1 MSTGLKRGIWAALLL
16 ICLVVGAF
24 ALRGAF
30 AFGEPPITAATPSPA
45 AAAATAATSTS
56 SPRPATASAD
66 GWSAAPAST
75 TAAAPASTSRST
87 TAAPTSAAPSTSSVP
102 APATTGTESS
112 GEAAEDTS
120 PAPESAA
127 EESPAQASA
136 AAPVPAEEPSA
147 EDEVAARM
155 TGPAAPWED
164 VPAAPEHID
173 VYADG
178 ELVIG
183 APIQLVQMQDDGE
196 LNPDPE
202 TVGWYGP
209 PQWGTTPGETSGHPG
224 ILTGH
229 VRNHGGKDVFWNLQG
244 LAAGALVVVT
254 YDDGTQAAFRTDA
267 DAVSMGKD
275 ALTHDPAYGWAWELP
290 TEGTKLT
297 LITCDAS
304 SGPGAVGTSTN
315 NWAVQ
320 ATRVA

>member
-1 MSTGLKRGIWAALLL
+1 MSTGLKRGVWAALLL
-16 ICLVVGAF
+16 ICLAVAAF

-30 AFGEPPITAATPSPA
+30 AFGEPPITPATPTPA
-45 AAAATAATSTS
+45 AASSSAGPSSARAAVS
-56 SPRPATASAD
+56 SSAV
-66 GWSAAPAST
+66 PAST
-75 TAAAPASTSRST
+75 P
-87 TAAPTSAAPSTSSVP
+87 APSTSASTAASSTAASPSSSEPVP
-102 APATTGTESS
+102 ASPSSEPAAASTASEPPSE
-112 GEAAEDTS
+112 EAA
-120 PAPESAA
+120 PE
-127 EESPAQASA
+127 E
-136 AAPVPAEEPSA
+136 PAEEPPA
-147 EDEVAARM
+147 EGSPTADEAAARM
-155 TGPAAPWED
+155 TGPAAPWEELT
-164 VPAAPEHID
+164 AAPEHID

-183 APIQLVQMQDDGE
+183 APVRLVQMQEDGE

-209 PQWGTTPGETSGHPG
+209 PQWGTTPGETSRYPG
-224 ILTGH
+224 VLTGH
-229 VRNHGGKDVFWNLQG
+229 VRNYGGKDVFWNLQG

-267 DAVSMGKD
+267 DAVSMDKD
-275 ALTHDPAYGWAWELP
+275 ALTHDPAYVWAWELP
-290 TEGTKLT
+290 EEGTKLT

>member
-16 ICLVVGAF
+16 ICLAVGAF

-30 AFGEPPITAATPSPA
+30 AFGEPPITPATPSPA
-45 AAAATAATSTS
+45 PAAAGTSVSSPQPATSSANGSSASALSTTKAAPAATSPSATTAATSDAAE
-56 SPRPATASAD
+56 PPSA
-66 GWSAAPAST
+66 
-75 TAAAPASTSRST
+75 
-87 TAAPTSAAPSTSSVP
+87 P
-102 APATTGTESS
+102 APATTAAASS
-112 GEAAEDTS
+112 DGAAQDTATAAET
-120 PAPESAA
+120 APEESA
-127 EESPAQASA
+127 SDPGA
-136 AAPVPAEEPSA
+136 AAPAPAEEPTA

-164 VPAAPEHID
+164 VTAAPAHID

-178 ELVIG
+178 ELIIG
-183 APIQLVQMQDDGE
+183 APIQLVQMQDGGE

-229 VRNHGGKDVFWNLQG
+229 VRNYGGKDVFWNLQG

-297 LITCDAS
+297 LITCDAD

>member
-1 MSTGLKRGIWAALLL
+1 
-16 ICLVVGAF
+16 
-24 ALRGAF
+24 
-30 AFGEPPITAATPSPA
+30 
-45 AAAATAATSTS
+45 
-56 SPRPATASAD
+56 
-66 GWSAAPAST
+66 
-75 TAAAPASTSRST
+75 
-87 TAAPTSAAPSTSSVP
+87 
-102 APATTGTESS
+102 
-112 GEAAEDTS
+112 
-120 PAPESAA
+120 
-127 EESPAQASA
+127 
-136 AAPVPAEEPSA
+136 
-147 EDEVAARM
+147 
-155 TGPAAPWED
+155 
-164 VPAAPEHID
+164 
-173 VYADG
+173 
-178 ELVIG
+178 
-183 APIQLVQMQDDGE
+183 MQDDGE

-275 ALTHDPAYGWAWELP
+275 ALTHDPAYSWAWELP
-290 TEGTKLT
+290 SEGTKLT

>member
-1 MSTGLKRGIWAALLL
+1 MSTGLKRGVWAALLL
-16 ICLVVGAF
+16 ICLAVAAF

-30 AFGEPPITAATPSPA
+30 AFGEPPITPATPTPA
-45 AAAATAATSTS
+45 AASSSAGPSSARAAVS
-56 SPRPATASAD
+56 SNAV
-66 GWSAAPAST
+66 PAST
-75 TAAAPASTSRST
+75 PAPSTSASTAASSTAAAP
-87 TAAPTSAAPSTSSVP
+87 SSS
-102 APATTGTESS
+102 E
-112 GEAAEDTS
+112 
-120 PAPESAA
+120 
-127 EESPAQASA
+127 
-136 AAPVPAEEPSA
+136 PVPASPSSEPAAASTASEPPSEEAAPEEPA
-147 EDEVAARM
+147 EETAEEPPAEGSPTADEAAARM
-155 TGPAAPWED
+155 TGPAAPWEELT
-164 VPAAPEHID
+164 AAPEHID

-183 APIQLVQMQDDGE
+183 APVRLVQMQEDGE

-209 PQWGTTPGETSGHPG
+209 PQWGTTPGETSRYPG
-224 ILTGH
+224 VLTGH
-229 VRNHGGKDVFWNLQG
+229 VRNYGGKDVFWNLQG

-267 DAVSMGKD
+267 DAVSMDKD
-275 ALTHDPAYGWAWELP
+275 ALTHDPAYVWAWELP
-290 TEGTKLT
+290 EEGTKLT

>member
-16 ICLVVGAF
+16 ICLVVGAY

-45 AAAATAATSTS
+45 AAAAAAATSPP

-66 GWSAAPAST
+66 GSSAAPAST

-87 TAAPTSAAPSTSSVP
+87 TAAPTSAAPSTPAVP
-102 APATTGTESS
+102 AAATTATQSS

-120 PAPESAA
+120 PAPESA
-127 EESPAQASA
+127 EETAAQASA
-136 AAPVPAEEPSA
+136 AAPVPAEEPTA

-164 VPAAPEHID
+164 VTAAPAHID

-178 ELVIG
+178 ELIIG
-183 APIQLVQMQDDGE
+183 APIQLVQMQDGGE

-229 VRNHGGKDVFWNLQG
+229 VRNYGGKDVFWNLQG

-297 LITCDAS
+297 LITCDAD

>member
-16 ICLVVGAF
+16 ICLAVGAF

-45 AAAATAATSTS
+45 AAAAATSPP

-66 GWSAAPAST
+66 GSSAAPAST

-87 TAAPTSAAPSTSSVP
+87 TAAPTSAAPSTPAVP
-102 APATTGTESS
+102 AAATTATESS

-120 PAPESAA
+120 PAPESA
-127 EESPAQASA
+127 EETAAQASA
-136 AAPVPAEEPSA
+136 AVPVPAEEPSA

-164 VPAAPEHID
+164 VTAAPEHID

-275 ALTHDPAYGWAWELP
+275 ALTHDPAYSWAWELP
-290 TEGTKLT
+290 SEGTKLT

>member
-16 ICLVVGAF
+16 ICLVVGAY

-45 AAAATAATSTS
+45 AAAAAAATSPP

-66 GWSAAPAST
+66 GSSAAPAST

-87 TAAPTSAAPSTSSVP
+87 TAAPTSAAPSTPAVP
-102 APATTGTESS
+102 AAATTATESS

-120 PAPESAA
+120 PAPESA
-127 EESPAQASA
+127 EETAAQASA

-297 LITCDAS
+297 LITCDAD